1 MPTSTP
7 RLCSRCR
14 IIVRGQCPTCSVGW
28 NARKP
33 KSWAGAKRGDW
44 TWRKVRDTYLATHPL
59 WVFCG
64 AVATRVDHVDGT
76 DYETERYDWDK
87 LRALCKPCHDQ
98 RTTAQG
104 NAAQGRG
111 QG

>member
-1 MPTSTP
+1 MLFRSWWRFGRSDVRFRRRRR
-7 RLCSRCR
+7 RLRR
-14 IIVRGQCPTCSVGW
+14 RRRWRRLRVWQR
-28 NARKP
+28 R
-33 KSWAGAKRGDW
+33 
-44 TWRKVRDTYLATHPL
+44 RKVRDTYLATHPL
-59 WVFCG
+59 CVFCG
-64 AVATRVDHVDGT
+64 AVATRVAHVDGT